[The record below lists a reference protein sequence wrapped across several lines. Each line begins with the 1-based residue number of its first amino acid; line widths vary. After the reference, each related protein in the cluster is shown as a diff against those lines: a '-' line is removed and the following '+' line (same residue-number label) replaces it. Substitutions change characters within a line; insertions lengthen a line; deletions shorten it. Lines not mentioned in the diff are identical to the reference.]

1 MLSVVLVS
9 LLEALS
15 QEGQQEMV
23 AASAWAP
30 SSAACGLE
38 PASWQK
44 QPLSLSLATEVGVR
58 LWAQEVVAAQE
69 S

>member
-44 QPLSLSLATEVGVR
+44 QPLS
-58 LWAQEVVAAQE
+58 
-69 S
+69 